1 MGGTLARRLLAEYRG
16 FRVKRRA
23 CFALRAVKGCKV
35 GAWYLL
41 DPPVGAVPAAVQ
53 QKMVLAIHAINVHML
68 FVICGS
74 RRLPSRA
81 CSRLSLARWHFIWP
95 PADARRS
102 RLAPARRA
110 AASPEIGPSA
120 EPALRATGPLIP
132 RVRWTARLAWRK
144 CVCLSAAG
152 LDDRSRPALVG
163 VAASLGR

>member
-95 PADARRS
+95 PRGREEESPCARTTRGGVAGD
-102 RLAPARRA
+102 RPKRGTRA
-110 AASPEIGPSA
+110 ARNWPFDSS
-120 EPALRATGPLIP
+120 RAMDGK
-132 RVRWTARLAWRK
+132 ARLAE
-144 CVCLSAAG
+144 VCMSVCCGA
-152 LDDRSRPALVG
+152 R
-163 VAASLGR
+163 